1 MTQAGWR
8 LAAPDDFDEGDWAQ
22 IEDRGVL
29 MGARL
34 VHGDREFPVVVY
46 DPVRIGQD
54 AERGT
59 EDGVVLYEANVIMV
73 EHLTRESAEAAV
85 TYLGNAGS
93 FDWMLG

>member
-8 LAAPDDFDEGDWAQ
+8 FVAPDDFDDVDWADVT
-22 IEDRGVL
+22 DRGVL
-29 MGARL
+29 TGRL

-59 EDGVVLYEANVIMV
+59 EGDVVLYEPNVIMV
-73 EHLTRESAEAAV
+73 EHLTRESAENAV
-85 TYLGNAGS
+85 AHLAKAGS

>member
-1 MTQAGWR
+1 MTHAGWR
-8 LAAPDDFDEGDWAQ
+8 LSAPDDFDEVDWAE

-29 MGARL
+29 VGARL

-46 DPVRIGQD
+46 DAVRIGQD

-59 EDGVVLYEANVIMV
+59 EGDVVLYEPNVVMV

-85 TYLGNAGS
+85 AHLAKAGS

>member
-8 LAAPDDFDEGDWAQ
+8 LAPPDGFDEFDWA
-22 IEDRGVL
+22 EVTDRGVL
-29 MGARL
+29 AGCRL

-59 EDGVVLYEANVIMV
+59 EGDVVLYEANVIMV
-73 EHLTRESAEAAV
+73 EHLTRESAEDAV
-85 TYLGNAGS
+85 ARLAEAGS
-93 FDWMLG
+93 FDWLLG

>member
-8 LAAPDDFDEGDWAQ
+8 FVAPDDFDEFDWA
-22 IEDRGVL
+22 EVADRGVL
-29 MGARL
+29 TGRL

-59 EDGVVLYEANVIMV
+59 EGGVVLYEANVIMV
-73 EHLTRESAEAAV
+73 EHLTRETAEAAV
-85 TYLGNAGS
+85 AHLGGAGV
-93 FDWMLG
+93 FDWLLG